1 MFLNGKI
8 IFGKTI

>member
-8 IFGKTI
+8 M